1 MNVYAILSFISFL
14 LFLQAL
20 IIGFF
25 VLKPSRIK
33 NSFVAFT
40 ISFIFFSFFNFLQ
53 HTTTD
58 VELVYK
64 LDRLAA
70 FGWLSFP
77 LVSVFL
83 IFRLSGSKM
92 MFVRQVTWFVLLPLA
107 VAPFIRF
114 QIDPYSLK
122 HFFIVDDVR
131 FYSLNSGSIWF
142 YIFVVY
148 LLLSMGLGLYILFN
162 WRKEVQ
168 QNRQKLQ
175 INVVLAGLVAFFIV
189 SVITNLVLPYLGYV
203 KIGPLAHVNAI
214 PLGAALFYAVVNLRP
229 QFFSRDIV
237 SKLIANHLREF
248 VFYFDQQLQVYSVN
262 RYCLENLKYN
272 SFEIM
277 RLSPEKIFHDFSAIR
292 EMAKKVRKNQP
303 VQEISTV
310 LYSRSGIPI
319 PVILTCVRTDDY
331 LGSYLGMV
339 LLAVDLRQK
348 VKLQEEVAERTR
360 NEKALAGI
368 RQDLEILVE
377 KRTHELFEAN
387 EKLRKEIIERKRAEQ
402 QISTDFKEKVQLV
415 QEIHHRVKN
424 NIQIIIS
431 LTNMLASH
439 KDLDQASGQKLRRI
453 AERIR
458 KISAIHEDFYASKNL
473 SRINFSEF
481 IKSTTGEVYA
491 NKGTGNMII
500 FRLNVGNE
508 FLEIDQAIPC
518 GIIYTE
524 LLTNALQHAFPE
536 GIERNGKRI
545 GVGTINVEFYK
556 RQDEFTLVVSDNGV
570 GLPEGRHNDNN
581 GASGMGLV
589 NVLVKDH
596 LKGSLTSKTSYGT
609 SFILKFSK

>member
-1 MNVYAILSFISFL
+1 MNVYAILSFISFF
-14 LFLQAL
+14 LFLQAF
-20 IIGFF
+20 IIGSF

-33 NSFVAFT
+33 NSFIAFT
-40 ISFIFFSFFNFLQ
+40 LSFIFFSFFNFLQ

-58 VELVYK
+58 VELVYT
-64 LDRLAA
+64 LDRMAA
-70 FGWLSFP
+70 IGWLGFP
-77 LVSVFL
+77 LITGLLV
-83 IFRLSGSKM
+83 FRLSGSKLR
-92 MFVRQVTWFVLLPLA
+92 FVSQFIWYFLLPLA
-107 VAPFIRF
+107 IAPFVRF

-122 HFFIVDDVR
+122 HFFIVGDVR
-131 FYSLNSGSIWF
+131 YYSLNSGSFWF
-142 YIFVVY
+142 YVFVIY
-148 LLLSMGLGLYILFN
+148 LMLSMVLSLYILFN

-168 QNRQKLQ
+168 QKRQKLQ
-175 INVVLAGLVAFFIV
+175 INVVLAGLVTFFIV
-189 SVITNLVLPYLGYV
+189 SVVTNLVLPYFGYV

-237 SKLIANHLREF
+237 SKLIASHLREF
-248 VFYFDQQLQVYSVN
+248 VFYFDQQLQIYSVN

-277 RLSPEKIFHDFSAIR
+277 RLSPEKIFRDFSVIR
-292 EMAKKVRKNQP
+292 EMAIKIKKNQA
-303 VQEISTV
+303 VEEISTV
-310 LYSRSGIPI
+310 LHSRTGIPI

-331 LGSYLGMV
+331 LGNYLGMV
-339 LLAVDLRQK
+339 LLAIDLRQK

-360 NEKALAGI
+360 NEKALTQI

-387 EKLRKEIIERKRAEQ
+387 EKLRKEIFERKRAEQ
-402 QISTDFKEKVQLV
+402 QISTDLQEKLQLV

-439 KDLDQASGQKLRRI
+439 KDMDQASSQKLRRI

-458 KISAIHEDFYASKNL
+458 RISAIHEDFYASKNL

-491 NKGTGNMII
+491 NKGAGNMVI

-524 LLTNALQHAFPE
+524 LLTNALQHAFPV
-536 GIERNGKRI
+536 GIEKNGKGI

-570 GLPEGRHNDNN
+570 GLPEEGNSDNN

>member
-1 MNVYAILSFISFL
+1 MNVYAILSFLSFL

-20 IIGFF
+20 IIGSF

-33 NSFVAFT
+33 NGFIAFT
-40 ISFIFFSFFNFLQ
+40 LSFIFFSFFNFLQ
-53 HTTTD
+53 HTTTN
-58 VELVYK
+58 VELVYM

-70 FGWLSFP
+70 LGWLSFP
-77 LVSVFL
+77 LITVLLVY
-83 IFRLSGSKM
+83 RLSGSKM
-92 MFVRQVTWFVLLPLA
+92 RVVWYAIWFVLLPLA

-122 HFFIVDDVR
+122 NFFIVDGVR
-131 FYSLNSGSIWF
+131 FYSLNSASFWF
-142 YIFVVY
+142 YVFVVY
-148 LLLSMGLGLYILFN
+148 LLLSMVLGLYILYN

-175 INVVLAGLVAFFIV
+175 INVVLAGLLAFSFV
-189 SVITNLVLPYLGYV
+189 SVITNLLLPHLGYV

-214 PLGAALFYAVVNLRP
+214 PLGAALFYAVVKLRP

-277 RLSPEKIFHDFSAIR
+277 RLSPEKIFRDFSDIR
-292 EMAKKVRKNQP
+292 EMAKKVRKSQAIH
-303 VQEISTV
+303 EISTV
-310 LYSRSGIPI
+310 LFSRSGIPI
-319 PVILTCVRTDDY
+319 PVILTCIRTNDY
-331 LGSYLGMV
+331 LGNYLGMV

-348 VKLQEEVAERTR
+348 VKLQEEVVERTR
-360 NEKALAGI
+360 NEKALTQI

-377 KRTHELFEAN
+377 KRTHELSEAN
-387 EKLRKEIIERKRAEQ
+387 KRLRKEIFERKRAEQ
-402 QISTDFKEKVQLV
+402 QISTDLQEKVQLV

-431 LTNMLASH
+431 LTNMLTSH
-439 KDLDQASGQKLRRI
+439 KDIDKDSGQKLRQI

-458 KISAIHEDFYASKNL
+458 KISAIHENFYASKNL

-481 IKSTTGEVYA
+481 IKNTTGELYA
-491 NKGTGNMII
+491 NKGAGNMVI

-524 LLTNALQHAFPE
+524 LLTNALQHAFPK
-536 GIERNGKRI
+536 GIERNGKEI
-545 GVGTINVEFYK
+545 GVGTIIVEFYK

-570 GLPEGRHNDNN
+570 GLPQRQPHDND
-581 GASGMGLV
+581 GASGMELV
-589 NVLVKDH
+589 NVLVNDH
-596 LKGSLTSKTSYGT
+596 LKGSLTSKTSYGS